1 MNNLLKFI
9 QKYSSFFLFLGF
21 QLICFTFL
29 FSSVNSYHHVS
40 FVNSSNIITGGIYEA
55 SSNVSGYFH
64 LSSEVEQ
71 LRDQN
76 SYLKK
81 KLTGHRVL
89 IGEEFT
95 SIDDTS
101 YLQQF
106 DFLNAKIISS
116 SKNGRKNSITINKGT
131 DNNIRPEM
139 GVVGTKG
146 IIGITASSSGHYTYV
161 KPLIHEDFILEIVH
175 EKSKSFGFVK
185 WTLSDD
191 WRTATVVDIPNYVE
205 VKPGDEIL
213 TRGSNGLF
221 PMGEMVGF
229 VLSVEDIPGEVYLKV
244 KINLAEDFSSVYS
257 VQVIDNVLKK
267 EFEELKSNQ
276 N

>member
-9 QKYSSFFLFLGF
+9 QKYSSFFLFLGL
-21 QLICFTFL
+21 QLICFVFL

-40 FVNSSNIITGGIYEA
+40 FANSSNIIAGGIYEA

-71 LRDQN
+71 LRIQN
-76 SYLKK
+76 ADLKK
-81 KLTGHRVL
+81 KLAGHKDL
-89 IGEEFT
+89 MGEEFT
-95 SIDDTS
+95 SVDDTN

-131 DNNIRPEM
+131 QDNVMPEM

-146 IIGITASSSGHYTYV
+146 IIGITTSSSGYYTYV
-161 KPLIHEDFILEIVH
+161 KPLIHEDFILEVIH

-185 WTLSDD
+185 WTQSDD
-191 WRTATVVDIPNYVE
+191 WRTATVVDIPNYAE

-221 PMGEMVGF
+221 PTGEMVGV
-229 VLSVEDIPGEVYLKV
+229 VLSVEDIPGDVYLKV
-244 KINLAEDFSSVYS
+244 KINLAEDFSSVYN

>member
-40 FVNSSNIITGGIYEA
+40 FANSSNIITGGIYEA
-55 SSNVSGYFH
+55 SSNISGYFY
-64 LSSEVEQ
+64 LKSEVEQ
-71 LRDQN
+71 LRSQN
-76 SYLKK
+76 ADLKK
-81 KLTGHRVL
+81 KIIGHEVI

-95 SIDDTS
+95 SVDDTM

-116 SKNGRKNSITINKGT
+116 SKNVRKNNVTINKGT
-131 DNNIRPEM
+131 KSGVTPEM

-146 IIGITASSSGHYTYV
+146 IIGITSSSSAYYTYV
-161 KPLIHEDFILEIVH
+161 KPIIHEDFILEVIH

-185 WTLSDD
+185 WTVSDN
-191 WRTATVVDIPNYVE
+191 WRTATVVDIPNYIE
-205 VKPGDEIL
+205 VLKGDKIT

-221 PMGEMVGF
+221 PMGEMVGY
-229 VLSVEDIPGEVYLKV
+229 VSSVEEIPGEVYLKV
-244 KINLAEDFSSVYS
+244 KIDLAEDFSSIYN
-257 VQVIDNVLKK
+257 VQVVDNVLKK
-267 EFEELKSNQ
+267 EFEGLKNSQ
-276 N
+276 K

>member
-21 QLICFTFL
+21 QLICFVFL

-40 FVNSSNIITGGIYEA
+40 FANSSNIIAGGVYEA

-71 LRDQN
+71 LRIQN
-76 SYLKK
+76 ANLKK
-81 KLTGHRVL
+81 KLSGHKAL
-89 IGEEFT
+89 IGVEFT
-95 SIDDTS
+95 SVDDTN

-131 DNNIRPEM
+131 RDNVRPEM

-146 IIGITASSSGHYTYV
+146 IIGITTSSSGYYTYV
-161 KPLIHEDFILEIVH
+161 KPLIHEDFILEVIH

-185 WTLSDD
+185 WTQSDD
-191 WRTATVVDIPNYVE
+191 WRTATVVDIPNYAE
-205 VKPGDEIL
+205 VNPGDKVL

-229 VLSVEDIPGEVYLKV
+229 VLSVEDIPGDVYLKV
-244 KINLAEDFSSVYS
+244 KIKLAEDFSSVYN

-267 EFEELKSNQ
+267 EFEELKNNQ

>member
-21 QLICFTFL
+21 QLICFVFL

-71 LRDQN
+71 LRIQN
-76 SYLKK
+76 TDLKK
-81 KLTGHRVL
+81 KLAGRQAL

-95 SIDDTS
+95 SVDDTN

-131 DNNIRPEM
+131 QDNVRPEM

-146 IIGITASSSGHYTYV
+146 IIGITTSSSRYYTYI
-161 KPLIHEDFILEIVH
+161 KPLIHEDFILEVIH

-191 WRTATVVDIPNYVE
+191 WRTATVVDIPNYAE
-205 VKPGDEIL
+205 VKPGDKIL

-229 VLSVEDIPGEVYLKV
+229 VLSVEDIPGDVYLKV
-244 KINLAEDFSSVYS
+244 KINLAEDFSSVYN

-267 EFEELKSNQ
+267 EFEGLKINQ

>member
-21 QLICFTFL
+21 QLICFVFL

-40 FVNSSNIITGGIYEA
+40 FANSSNIIAGGIYEA

-71 LRDQN
+71 LRIQN
-76 SYLKK
+76 TDLKK
-81 KLTGHRVL
+81 KLTGRRVL

-95 SIDDTS
+95 SVDDTN

-131 DNNIRPEM
+131 QDNVRPEM

-146 IIGITASSSGHYTYV
+146 IVGITTSSSGYYTYV
-161 KPLIHEDFILEIVH
+161 KPLIHEDFILEVIH
-175 EKSKSFGFVK
+175 DKSKSFGFVK
-185 WTLSDD
+185 WTQSDD
-191 WRTATVVDIPNYVE
+191 WRTATVVDIPNYAE

-229 VLSVEDIPGEVYLKV
+229 VLSVEDIPGDVYLKV
-244 KINLAEDFSSVYS
+244 KIKLAEDFSSVYN

-267 EFEELKSNQ
+267 EFEELKNNQ